1 MKINRL
7 KLSTTSCLGELWIDG
22 VFFCYTLER
31 PSVNT
36 TGAELP
42 LCIPTGTYEV
52 TPRWS
57 AHFKHAGVAGLEVL
71 GINNVPGRTDIE
83 VHPAN
88 WPTQLLGCVAVGDKQ
103 SQDYVGDSFNTF
115 EKLMDKTKGQTL
127 SVEVVE

>member
-1 MKINRL
+1 MNMKINRL

-71 GINNVPGRTDIE
+71 GINNVPGRT
-83 VHPAN
+83 
-88 WPTQLLGCVAVGDKQ
+88 QLLGCVAVGDKQ